1 MMYSQNRGAAQY
13 GAVRSH
19 GQVADASPA
28 RLVQVMFEHIL
39 SNLATAQGCME
50 RIKNN
55 VPVRDVIAKGKAIG
69 KALRLI
75 GQLDATLDMEKGGE
89 IAANLRNLYRYML
102 DRLTTANI
110 QNDPHIVAEVAN
122 LVRKIKSG
130 WDQIVKDE
138 INKGAQ

>member
-1 MMYSQNRGAAQY
+1 MMYSQNKAAQY
-13 GAVRSH
+13 RAVRSH

-39 SNLATAQGCME
+39 ANLATAQGCME

-55 VPVRDVIAKGKAIG
+55 LPLNDVIVKCKAMGKAV
-69 KALRLI
+69 RLI
-75 GQLDATLDMEKGGE
+75 GQLDATLDMEKGGQ
-89 IAANLRNLYRYML
+89 IAANLHNLYLYML
-102 DRLTTANI
+102 GRLTTANAE
-110 QNDPHIVAEVAN
+110 NDANIVIEVSD

-138 INKGAQ
+138 R